1 MKTVGTAVIGLGT
14 IGAVHAHWYSQIPES
29 KFIAVC
35 DTRREVVAESE
46 KRYRVQGYT
55 NYLDLLENKDVE
67 AVTIAVPH
75 YLHSTIAIEAAKRG
89 KHVAVEKP
97 LCKSLAEADRM
108 TAAVRKAGVF
118 DLYMENLCFA
128 PSYKL
133 AKEIVENGGLGDV
146 YLCKARE
153 SGDMVFESD
162 EERDM
167 LSGKR
172 VDGWYFDYEKTGGG
186 ALISSGVHAVQYVRH
201 IFSGFRVKKV
211 YAEMLESVGVP
222 KPNGIEDVALV
233 TIRFDGN
240 RIGEVETSFYATGGY
255 DDKAEI
261 YGNKGTIF
269 LDLYKR
275 NPITVH
281 SHVGYGKLGQS
292 IFSPLSVDKGWS
304 FPVPDEKYELGYYH
318 EQRHFLQSI
327 LTEKRPAVSFEDGKS
342 TLEIVYAAYE
352 SYRTGQVVQ
361 LPLKS

>member
-1 MKTVGTAVIGLGT
+1 MKTVGTAVIGLGA

-35 DTRREVVAESE
+35 DTRREVVTQFE
-46 KRYRVQGYT
+46 KRYNVEGYT

-75 YLHSTIAIEAAKRG
+75 HLHSTIAIEAAKSG

-97 LCKSLAEADRM
+97 LCKSLVEADGM
-108 TAAVRKAGVF
+108 LNAVGKAGVF

-128 PSYKL
+128 PSYSL
-133 AKEIVENGGLGDV
+133 AKEIVENGGLGNV

-153 SGDMVFESD
+153 SGDMVYESD

-167 LSGKR
+167 LSGRR

-201 IFSGFRVKKV
+201 IFNGARAKRV
-211 YAEMLESVGVP
+211 YAEMLESVGST

-292 IFSPLSVDKGWS
+292 IFSRLSMDKGWS

-327 LTEKRPAVSFEDGKS
+327 LAEKRPAVSFEDGKS
-342 TLEIVYAAYE
+342 TLEIIHAAYE

-361 LPLKS
+361 LPLKA

>member
-35 DTRREVVAESE
+35 DSRKEVVSQFEN
-46 KRYRVQGYT
+46 RYSVKGYT
-55 NYLDLLENKDVE
+55 NYRDLLENKDVE
-67 AVTIAVPH
+67 AVTIAIPH
-75 YLHSTIAIEAAKRG
+75 YLHSTVAVEAAKSG

-97 LCKSLAEADRM
+97 LCKSLVEAIGMID
-108 TAAVRKAGVF
+108 AVKKAGVF

-128 PSYKL
+128 PSYRL
-133 AKEIVENGGLGDV
+133 AKEIVDNGGLGDV

-153 SGDMVFESD
+153 SGDMVYESD

-172 VDGWYFDYEKTGGG
+172 VDSWYFDYEKTGGG
-186 ALISSGVHAVQYVRH
+186 ALISSGVHAVQYVRYV
-201 IFSGFRVKKV
+201 FNGAPANRV
-211 YAEMLESVGVP
+211 YAEMLEAVGVAKP
-222 KPNGIEDVALV
+222 KGIEDAALV
-233 TIRFDGN
+233 TIRFEGN

-281 SHVGYGKLGQS
+281 SHTGYGKLGQS
-292 IFSPLSVDKGWS
+292 IFSPLGADKGWS
-304 FPVPDEKYELGYYH
+304 FPIPDEKYELGYYH

-327 LTEKRPAVSFEDGKS
+327 LDGKRPSVNFDDGKS
-342 TLEIVYAAYE
+342 TLEIIHAAYE
-352 SYRTGQVVQ
+352 SYRTGKVVQ
-361 LPLKS
+361 LPLTA

>member
-35 DTRREVVAESE
+35 DTRREVVAKAKE
-46 KRYRVQGYT
+46 RYNVQGYT
-55 NYLDLLENKDVE
+55 DYLDLLENRDVE

-75 YLHSTIAIEAAKRG
+75 YLHSAIAIEAAKRG

-108 TAAVRKAGVF
+108 TEAVRKAGVF

-153 SGDMVFESD
+153 SGDMVYESD
-162 EERDM
+162 EESNM

-186 ALISSGVHAVQYVRH
+186 ALISSGVHAVQYIRH
-201 IFSGFRVKKV
+201 VFSGSRAKRV
-211 YAEMLESVGVP
+211 YAEMLESVGVT

-233 TIRFDGN
+233 TVRFDGN

-261 YGNKGTIF
+261 YGNKGSIF

-275 NPITVH
+275 NQITVH
-281 SHVGYGKLGQS
+281 SHVGYGRLGQS
-292 IFSPLSVDKGWS
+292 IFSPKGADQGWS

-327 LTEKRPAVSFEDGKS
+327 LTEKRPAVNFEDGKS
-342 TLEIVYAAYE
+342 TLEIVHAAYE

-361 LPLKS
+361 LPLKA